1 MLSSVLVVLWQAK
14 ARDFERSF
22 GQFFFSDPYL
32 FSSSIVPCANFTSTW
47 SLKLS
52 KLESIAESE
61 KQLSRIAE

>member
-1 MLSSVLVVLWQAK
+1 
-14 ARDFERSF
+14 
-22 GQFFFSDPYL
+22 
-32 FSSSIVPCANFTSTW
+32 VPCANFTSTW

>member
-32 FSSSIVPCANFTSTW
+32 FSYSIVPCANSTSTW

-52 KLESIAESE
+52 KLESIAES
-61 KQLSRIAE
+61 KK